1 MNEVDVDVLVVG
13 GGPVGLSAAIELAR
27 HGISVLLVER
37 RTDTSAFPKARL
49 ITTRTM
55 ELLRGWGVHDEVERT
70 GMPREEYLAVGVGS
84 SLTADDFVRSAAEL
98 ERDAPQSPTYTFLCA
113 QDRLEVILRRLAE
126 SRPEAGV
133 WFGATMTGM
142 SATADGVVATI
153 RHTGDGTTPPTP
165 ATSAAADGGTA
176 GAGHAGDGTT
186 TAASATAGEETM
198 VRCRYLVAADGSR
211 SGVRED
217 LGIGVEGPP
226 PLGHMISIMF
236 EADLGFLPPE
246 RRAALSF
253 LRDPPCA
260 VEAVDHERRWMIQT
274 GYEPELGGSAADFTD
289 EVCLAA
295 VRAAVGVPDLPVTL
309 LGVMPWLQQAMVATA
324 FRAGP
329 VFLAGDAAHVATPQ
343 GGFGMNC
350 GIQDAHNL
358 AWKLAAVLRG
368 TAGEE
373 LLDTYEAER
382 RPVAERTVDES
393 LNNALITFAMMEGR
407 LSMREA
413 IERQAGRRSSE
424 GLVLGFAYDSG
435 AVLPDGTAP
444 PAPADPYRTYV
455 PVARP
460 GHRAPHVWLHGP
472 EGRVST
478 LDLLGGP
485 HFTLLAPA
493 GADWPDVAAEAAA
506 LTGVPLTAVEISDT
520 EVSGN
525 EAPDIEVLDTDVPDA
540 AAASRSPA
548 CTRGP
553 LVSPTWA
560 KEYGLGPA
568 GAVLVRPDGHVAWR
582 SPEGPVSTRALVEAL
597 DRVLSKR

>member
-1 MNEVDVDVLVVG
+1 MNEIDAEVLIVG

-70 GMPREEYLAVGVGS
+70 GMPREEFLAVGVGS

-113 QDRLEVILRRLAE
+113 QDRLEVILRRRAE
-126 SRPEAGV
+126 SRPEATV
-133 WFGATMTGM
+133 WFGTTMTGM
-142 SATADGVVATI
+142 SATAGGV
-153 RHTGDGTTPPTP
+153 
-165 ATSAAADGGTA
+165 TA
-176 GAGHAGDGTT
+176 VVRHAGDGTAT
-186 TAASATAGEETM
+186 GTDATAGGGTAAVRRPGGETV

-217 LGIGVEGPP
+217 LGIAVEGPP

-260 VEAVDHERRWMIQT
+260 VEAVDHERRWMVQT
-274 GYEPELGGSAADFTD
+274 GYEPELGGSPEDFT
-289 EVCLAA
+289 EEACLAA

-373 LLDTYEAER
+373 LLDTYETER
-382 RPVAERTVDES
+382 RPVAARTVDQS

-413 IERQAGRRSSE
+413 IEQQAGRRSCE
-424 GLVLGFAYDSG
+424 GLVLGFGYDSG
-435 AVLPDGTAP
+435 AVLPDGTAA

-472 EGRVST
+472 DGRVST
-478 LDLLGGP
+478 LDLLGP
-485 HFTLLAPA
+485 RFTLLAPA
-493 GADWPDVAAEAAA
+493 GAGWPGAAAEAAA

-520 EVSGN
+520 E
-525 EAPDIEVLDTDVPDA
+525 IPDA
-540 AAASRSPA
+540 EIPDTEIPDAEASGA
-548 CTRGP
+548 KGP

-560 KEYGLGPA
+560 KEYGLGPV

-582 SPEGPVSTRALVEAL
+582 SPEGPVSARALVEAL